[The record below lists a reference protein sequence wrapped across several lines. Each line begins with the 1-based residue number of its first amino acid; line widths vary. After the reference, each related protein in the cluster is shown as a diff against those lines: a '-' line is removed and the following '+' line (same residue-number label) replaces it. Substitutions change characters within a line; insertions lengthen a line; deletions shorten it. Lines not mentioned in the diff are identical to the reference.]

1 MTQIF
6 FWLKYLAYHMYNP
19 IPVEKKN
26 FKKPKTRFFLGPKVL
41 LFCLKNVPWTGN
53 ELAGDDV
60 KNHKNSQLTITN
72 LSHLL

>member
-1 MTQIF
+1 MTQFF

-19 IPVEKKN
+19 IPVEEKFQKAQN
-26 FKKPKTRFFLGPKVL
+26 AVFLGLKEL

-53 ELAGDDV
+53 ELAGNDV
-60 KNHKNSQLTITN
+60 ENYKNSQLTITN